1 MHLPQPTRPCAQNA
15 RRNRRQLRV
24 LTVLLALSLA
34 GRAAALGPIK
44 TYANLTLRDGR
55 QLSAVEVITYT
66 TTDVLVRHAGGATSL
81 RSDVLPEHVI
91 ADLHL
96 PAPELAQPIVY
107 DAAFLALADKP
118 AVDDGQTAPAAPSPA
133 GAWAFDTAGPGA
145 AERLAAAEGL
155 AAERSLVR
163 AAAAA
168 AAGDDN
174 IPPLAGGPPTS
185 GAAPT
190 SAWITLA
197 GRVAVTLPTGSPHLL
212 RDVEVRA
219 YPAALL
225 ARYLPQARAQ
235 GAAVARKY
243 RELAAVAVQE
253 GRAADGTTLTAR
265 AAQAADHYL
274 DFMPLAPYAA
284 RSDDYGHFT
293 LRHDLRDAR
302 LVAIGRVTVPQG
314 TWSFSWID
322 IAPGENAHLSEANA
336 TLVTA
341 PGAPGPRF
349 ANQ

>member
-1 MHLPQPTRPCAQNA
+1 M
-15 RRNRRQLRV
+15 
-24 LTVLLALSLA
+24 LTVVLAWSLA
-34 GRAAALGPIK
+34 GHATALGQIK

-96 PAPELAQPIVY
+96 PTPQAAQPIVY
-107 DAAFLALADKP
+107 DDAFLALADKP

-133 GAWAFDTAGPGA
+133 DAWAFDTAGQAA
-145 AERLAAAEGL
+145 AERLAAAE
-155 AAERSLVR
+155 RSLAR
-163 AAAAA
+163 PAPAAP
-168 AAGDDN
+168 AGDDH
-174 IPPLAGGPPTS
+174 IPPLAGGPPKS
-185 GAAPT
+185 GTAPT

-197 GRVAVTLPTGSPHLL
+197 GRVAVTLPAGGPHLL
-212 RDVEVRA
+212 GDVEVRA

-225 ARYLPQARAQ
+225 ARYLTQARAQ

-243 RELAAVAVQE
+243 RELAAVAGQE
-253 GRAADGTTLTAR
+253 GRAADGATLTAR

-274 DFMPLAPYAA
+274 DFLPLAPYTA
-284 RSDDYGHFT
+284 RSDHYGHFT

-341 PGAPGPRF
+341 PGAAGPRF

>member
-1 MHLPQPTRPCAQNA
+1 M
-15 RRNRRQLRV
+15 
-24 LTVLLALSLA
+24 LTVVLAWSLA
-34 GRAAALGPIK
+34 GHATALGQIK

-96 PAPELAQPIVY
+96 PTPQAAQPIVY
-107 DAAFLALADKP
+107 DDAFLALADKP
-118 AVDDGQTAPAAPSPA
+118 AVDDGPTAPAAPSPA
-133 GAWAFDTAGPGA
+133 DAWAFDTAGQAA
-145 AERLAAAEGL
+145 AERLAAAE
-155 AAERSLVR
+155 RSLAR
-163 AAAAA
+163 PAPAAP
-168 AAGDDN
+168 AGDDN

-197 GRVAVTLPTGSPHLL
+197 GRVAVTLPAGGPHLL
-212 RDVEVRA
+212 GDVEVRA

-225 ARYLPQARAQ
+225 TRYLPQARAQ

-243 RELAAVAVQE
+243 LELAAVAVQE
-253 GRAADGTTLTAR
+253 GRAADAATLTAR
-265 AAQAADHYL
+265 AAQAAEHYL
-274 DFMPLAPYAA
+274 DFLPLAPYTA
-284 RSDDYGHFT
+284 RSDLYGHFT

-341 PGAPGPRF
+341 PGAAGPRF
-349 ANQ
+349 AKQ